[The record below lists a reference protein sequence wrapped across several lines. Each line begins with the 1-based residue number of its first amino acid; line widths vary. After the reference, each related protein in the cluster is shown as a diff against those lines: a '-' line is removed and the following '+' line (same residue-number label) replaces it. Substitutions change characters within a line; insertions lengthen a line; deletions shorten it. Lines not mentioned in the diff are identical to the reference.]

1 MEVTENAEWLK
12 HPKWFIGSYN
22 KQFSGFKNGLFRA
35 LAQFLCRTRL
45 CPRPC
50 VGFVLRLPSS
60 MVVRVAKK
68 ATCYLF
74 TNINFSLN
82 VNVFLSL

>member
-1 MEVTENAEWLK
+1 MQSGLSIQRGLLAHIISSLVVSRMVCSGLCLN
-12 HPKWFIGSYN
+12 
-22 KQFSGFKNGLFRA
+22 FSVVLDSV
-35 LAQFLCRTRL
+35 LVLVL
-45 CPRPC
+45 

-74 TNINFSLN
+74 TNINFTI
-82 VNVFLSL
+82 FLSL